1 MLKVRGHQRIALNRL
16 NGKCIQSFRAALQ
29 SHSIFISSS
38 SLVVSASITRGL
50 TYFRIA
56 LPNGTRLTEVLC
68 VGFDDAAMRTRRL
81 ILERAGHVVTQA
93 RDLRQVQAACENTS
107 FAVAVLG
114 QSLNANE
121 KKRVTD
127 IVRRYCKC
135 AKVLELHMGIAPEL
149 PDADEHLQVDGG
161 EPEGLVEAVGTL
173 LRRRGKMKA
182 RPA

>member
-56 LPNGTRLTEVLC
+56 LPNGTRLTEVLG

-121 KKRVTD
+121 KKRSPILSEDTAN
-127 IVRRYCKC
+127 VRKSSNSTWGSRPNFRMLMNICKSM
-135 AKVLELHMGIAPEL
+135 AVNLKVWSRL
-149 PDADEHLQVDGG
+149 
-161 EPEGLVEAVGTL
+161 
-173 LRRRGKMKA
+173 
-182 RPA
+182 